1 LNIMKSLFFRLLFV
15 SALLFGATVVR
26 AEDLGAVRGRMEQRV
41 SKIDAL
47 KTSGVLGEDNRGFLV
62 VRAGSD
68 GGVAAAENADRATV
82 YAVLAQK
89 TGATADAVG
98 KARARQIADG
108 SAKGVW
114 LQRENGEWYKK

>member
-1 LNIMKSLFFRLLFV
+1 MKTLFFRLLFV
-15 SALLFGATVVR
+15 SALLFAASAVR

-47 KTSGVLGEDNRGFLV
+47 KTSGVLGEDNRGFLA
-62 VRAGSD
+62 VRSGND
-68 GGVAAAENADRATV
+68 GGIAAAENVDRAAV
-82 YAVLAQK
+82 YAALAQK

-98 KARARQIADG
+98 KARARQIAAG

-114 LQRENGEWYKK
+114 LQRENGEWFKK

>member
-1 LNIMKSLFFRLLFV
+1 MKSLFFRLLFV

-47 KTSGVLGEDNRGFLV
+47 KTSGVLGEDNRGFLA
-62 VRAGSD
+62 VRSGSD

-114 LQRENGEWYKK
+114 LQRENGEWFKK